1 MKTQLSILTLS
12 LLGLVPTPAMA
23 YWSGFNFK
31 YYQSDGVTCKTRSD
45 WKNDFAAL
53 NDLPNNINA
62 ARLFYS
68 HTCDSLANAVPEAIS
83 AGKQILVGLDDED
96 ANFSNEKGALL
107 SAISDYGWDW
117 IVAVSVGSESLY
129 RQDISAS
136 SLTTKIHDVRGMLE
150 ALDGYPSGGVEVGHV
165 DTTNAWYDDSNDAVI
180 RACDFIG
187 VDVYPYFQTED
198 NNAIS
203 NAGNLFK
210 DAVSQS
216 KSAVAAAG
224 GSASVWITETGWP
237 VNGDQSGKAVAGVS
251 NAASYFQ
258 QVACEMFGT
267 MNMFWFQYQDWYA
280 SPSFAVVNPSGEQ
293 YFSQTC
299 G

>member
-1 MKTQLSILTLS
+1 MKTQLSILSLS
-12 LLGLVPTPAMA
+12 VLGFLSAPTTA
-23 YWSGFNFK
+23 YWNGFNLK
-31 YYQSDGVTCKTRSD
+31 YYQADGVTCKTSTD
-45 WKNDFAAL
+45 WKNDFEAL
-53 NDLPNNINA
+53 NDLPNNING

-68 HTCDSLANAVPEAIS
+68 HVCDSLANAVPQAIKQ
-83 AGKQILVGLDDED
+83 GKQILVGLDDD
-96 ANFSNEKGALL
+96 DDNFSNEKGALL
-107 SAISDYGWDW
+107 SAIADHGWDW
-117 IVAVSVGSESLY
+117 IVAISVGSESLY
-129 RQDISAS
+129 RGDITAS
-136 SLTTKIHDVRGMLE
+136 DLTGKIQDVRGMLE
-150 ALDGYPSGGVEVGHV
+150 ALSGYPSGGIEVGHV

-187 VDVYPYFQTED
+187 VDVYPYFQSED

-224 GSASVWITETGWP
+224 GTASVWITETGWP
-237 VNGDQSGKAVAGVS
+237 VNGAQNGNAVAGVS

-258 QVACEMFGT
+258 QVACQMFGT

-280 SPSFAVVNPSGEQ
+280 DPSFAVVNPDGEQ

-299 G
+299 D

>member
-1 MKTQLSILTLS
+1 MKAQLSILSLS
-12 LLGLVPTPAMA
+12 ILGLLPTSAVA

-31 YYQSDGVTCKTRSD
+31 YYKADGVTCKTRSD

-53 NDLPNNINA
+53 DDLPNNINA

-68 HTCDSLANAVPEAIS
+68 HKCDSLANAVPEAVS
-83 AGKQILVGLDDED
+83 AGKKILVGLDDDDE
-96 ANFSNEKGALL
+96 NFSNEKGALL
-107 SAISDYGWDW
+107 DAIADHGWDW
-117 IVAVSVGSESLY
+117 IVAISVGTESLY
-129 RQDISAS
+129 RGDISAT
-136 SLTTKIHDVRGMLE
+136 SLTSKIRDVRGMLK
-150 ALDGYPSGGVEVGHV
+150 ALEGYPSDGIEVGHV
-165 DTTNAWYDDSNDAVI
+165 DTTNAWYKDANNDVI

-198 NNAIS
+198 NNEIK

-210 DAVSQS
+210 NAVSQS
-216 KSAVAAAG
+216 KNAVAAAG
-224 GSASVWITETGWP
+224 GRASVWITETGWP
-237 VNGDQSGKAVAGVS
+237 VNGAKSGAAVAGVG

-280 SPSFAVVNPSGEQ
+280 EPSFAVVNPDGQQ

-299 G
+299 N